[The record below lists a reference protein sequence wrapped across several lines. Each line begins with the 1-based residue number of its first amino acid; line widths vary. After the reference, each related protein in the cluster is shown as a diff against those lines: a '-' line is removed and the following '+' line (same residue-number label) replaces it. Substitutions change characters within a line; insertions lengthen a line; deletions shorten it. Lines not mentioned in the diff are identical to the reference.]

1 MYVVY
6 NRKPPHTSHTFLFII
21 CGHIYIGHT
30 GKRNNDIIGPITNI
44 GLYIPVSLL
53 LPSSFF
59 LRYDDIIGP
68 MQHTMRDEFIPA
80 LQMALHVNTAAAVRP
95 AVVLTVEAKPSA
107 SHKEEVKW
115 K

>member
-1 MYVVY
+1 MCITG
-6 NRKPPHTSHTFLFII
+6 NLTLLTSFIF
-21 CGHIYIGHT
+21 HIGHT
-30 GKRNNDIIGPITNI
+30 ITNMGYI
-44 GLYIPVSLL
+44 FLYPSFFL

-59 LRYDDIIGP
+59 PRYDDIIGP

-107 SHKEEVKW
+107 SHKEKVREMN
-115 K
+115 